1 MSVWSSLFVITED
14 YFLPKVFEGTL
25 MYPFIYLREVQNYVL
40 LKTKKKKA
48 LRVIDN
54 FFINHMVAY
63 LLLGLFDLVVHSLLH
78 FARILISQ
86 DSKLKSFQA
95 SKGEKRRKHRKTWNR
110 PSSNLEISVE
120 QLANAEKHDTSA
132 ECVTIS
138 LVVFSFFFFV
148 QLGQWRNRPFHYRQR
163 FTLFF
168 FFFFKF
174 RFLPFLS
181 HSMYL
186 SFVNHVM

>member
-1 MSVWSSLFVITED
+1 MEQFVRNNRGLFFYQRYSKGLLCIHLYICERFKIMSCW
-14 YFLPKVFEGTL
+14 K
-25 MYPFIYLREVQNYVL
+25 Q
-40 LKTKKKKA
+40 KKKA

-54 FFINHMVAY
+54 FFINHMLAN

-132 ECVTIS
+132 ERVTIS

-148 QLGQWRNRPFHYRQR
+148 QLGQ
-163 FTLFF
+163 
-168 FFFFKF
+168 
-174 RFLPFLS
+174 
-181 HSMYL
+181 
-186 SFVNHVM
+186 

>member
-1 MSVWSSLFVITED
+1 MEQFVRNNRGLFFTKGIRRDSYVS
-14 YFLPKVFEGTL
+14 
-25 MYPFIYLREVQNYVL
+25 IYISARGSKLCLAEN
-40 LKTKKKKA
+40 KKKKA

-54 FFINHMVAY
+54 FFINHMLAY

-132 ECVTIS
+132 ERVTIS

-148 QLGQWRNRPFHYRQR
+148 QLGQ
-163 FTLFF
+163 
-168 FFFFKF
+168 
-174 RFLPFLS
+174 
-181 HSMYL
+181 
-186 SFVNHVM
+186 

>member
-40 LKTKKKKA
+40 LKTNKKKKA

-132 ECVTIS
+132 ERVTIS

-148 QLGQWRNRPFHYRQR
+148 QLGQ
-163 FTLFF
+163 
-168 FFFFKF
+168 
-174 RFLPFLS
+174 
-181 HSMYL
+181 
-186 SFVNHVM
+186 

>member
-1 MSVWSSLFVITED
+1 MSCW
-14 YFLPKVFEGTL
+14 K
-25 MYPFIYLREVQNYVL
+25 Q
-40 LKTKKKKA
+40 KKKA

-54 FFINHMVAY
+54 FFINHMLAN

-132 ECVTIS
+132 ERLTIS

-148 QLGQWRNRPFHYRQR
+148 QLGQWRNCPFHYRQR